1 MTKIKDILI
10 CLTLLLSVL
19 SCTERF
25 EGNLSTVEKL
35 STTVS
40 VVVPQIPVAQP
51 QTRAMALKPQ
61 IQNLYL
67 AVFDDN
73 GYLLEYIKA
82 EANLATENNTTYTY
96 KASLTP
102 TDFKTTIHFIANAPE
117 TIRFGTET
125 EAIGSLFTE
134 NREDAYW
141 QRIELPNGIKHD
153 SNGALDAAVQAALTD
168 VRLIRNFAWIQL
180 KTTANNFAIDS
191 YCVIN
196 TRNKGSVAP
205 YNTSSGSF
213 AEFAA
218 TQTYADLVNE
228 GYNGFIPA
236 EAELDKA
243 IPEESQWYLVNG
255 SDGNYA
261 YFIYEREK
269 PLSDP
274 SFILVKGT
282 YTTETGNQLTDRYYK
297 VDLRDGSGNY
307 FPIIRNFRYGV
318 TITSILHEGHASAE
332 AAVTGAGSGDVSTA
346 IETEDFTNISNNVA
360 RLFVSYTDTTL
371 VEASSNVIL
380 RYKFV
385 VLGTDGAADQ
395 TLNGDNV
402 EVSTATNGDVISSW
416 SKATADATDGWREI
430 TIATKE
436 LASISK
442 SQDITIKGTVTVNDQ
457 TYQLQRKVTLNLR
470 PKYTMQLVCF
480 PDEIINKAGE
490 PFDLIIKVPG
500 GLSQSMFPLEFELE
514 ADKLSMTPNLGDDL
528 PVVTGKSIIPN
539 KHKTT
544 IGFIKHLEWTDY
556 DALPNEGGYK
566 SVTCHFKSNKDESE
580 TEIWAKNKY
589 FDLATA
595 KLGNYT
601 PHTFSNLSFNLTRLP
616 AEEGQEINFTF
627 TMSQLPEQGYV
638 TVTLGHLEPA
648 DDETRLTYIDVVDGK
663 ARYSFN
669 PDATTETLRLK
680 TTTSGEGITASVQLS
695 AYHFEDASTSLNTK
709 IIIPKGNIKV
719 GDNENISNNNYR
731 STTFTLYTADPGK
744 QENPGTDFYA
754 FTALRNGSNS
764 DDIELTYE
772 RYQAIMANGGYVY
785 VRFTTT
791 SGSMWNQTTN
801 YFVAKAL
808 LSDLMD
814 SNGATLTFEQR
825 Q

>member
-1 MTKIKDILI
+1 MP
-10 CLTLLLSVL
+10 LLAVL
-19 SCTERF
+19 SCTNRF
-25 EGNLSTVEKL
+25 EGDFVSEEKL
-35 STTVS
+35 STTIS
-40 VVVPQIPVAQP
+40 VVVPEIPAAQP
-51 QTRAMALKPQ
+51 QTRVMALKPQ

-82 EANLATENNTTYTY
+82 EAALATENSTTYTY
-96 KASLTP
+96 KVSLTP
-102 TDFKTTIHFIANAPE
+102 TDFKTTIHFIGNAPE

-125 EAIGSLFTE
+125 EAIGGLLTG

-141 QRIELPNGIKHD
+141 QRIELPSGIKHD
-153 SNGALDAAVQAALTD
+153 NNGTLAPAVQVALTD

-180 KTTANNFAIDS
+180 KTTADNFVINS

-196 TRNKGSVAP
+196 TRSKGSIAP

-213 AEFAA
+213 AEFAT

-228 GYNGFIPA
+228 GYNGFIPS

-243 IPEESQWYLVNG
+243 IPDDSQWYQASGG
-255 SDGNYA
+255 SDNYA

-269 PLSDP
+269 PTSDP

-282 YTTETGNQLTDRYYK
+282 YTTETGTQLTNRFYK
-297 VDLRDGSGNY
+297 VDLRDNNGNY

-318 TITSILHEGHASAE
+318 TITSVLHEGHASAE
-332 AAVTGAGSGDVSTA
+332 AAVAGAGSGDVSTA

-371 VEASSNVIL
+371 VEGSSNIKL

-395 TLNGDNV
+395 ILNGTTV
-402 EVSTATNGDVISSW
+402 EVSTAADGAVISSW
-416 SKATADATDGWREI
+416 SKATADATDGWRDI
-430 TIATKE
+430 TITTKE

-442 SQDITIKGTVTVNDQ
+442 SQDITVKGTATVNGQ
-457 TYQLQRKVTLNLR
+457 TYQLQRKVTINLR
-470 PKYTMQLVCF
+470 PKYSMLLECN
-480 PDEIINKAGE
+480 PKEIISKAGE
-490 PFDLIIKVPG
+490 AFNLIIKIPG

-539 KHKTT
+539 KNKTT
-544 IGFIKHLEWTDY
+544 IGFIKNLEWADY
-556 DALPNEGGYK
+556 DALANEGGYK
-566 SVTCHFKSNKDESE
+566 SVTCHFKSNKNESE

-589 FDLATA
+589 FDLASTEL
-595 KLGNYT
+595 KNYT
-601 PHTFSNLSFNLTRLP
+601 PHTFSNLKFDLARLP
-616 AEEGQEINFTF
+616 AEEGQEVDFTF

-648 DDETRLTYIDVVDGK
+648 DDEIRMAYIDVVDGK

-669 PDATTETLRLK
+669 PTTTTETLRLK
-680 TTTSGEGITASVQLS
+680 TTTSGDGITANVQLS
-695 AYHFEDASTSLNTK
+695 AYHFEDASSSLASK
-709 IIIPKGNIKV
+709 IIIPAGNIKV
-719 GDNENISNNNYR
+719 GNNSNISNNSYR
-731 STTFTLYTADPGK
+731 TTSFTLYTKNPGK
-744 QENPGTDFYA
+744 QENPGYDFYK
-754 FTALRNGSNS
+754 FTTIRNGSNN
-764 DDIELTYE
+764 DNIELTYE
-772 RYQAIMANGGYVY
+772 QYQEIMANGGYVY
-785 VRFTTT
+785 VRFTS
-791 SGSMWNQTTN
+791 SGWRET
-801 YFVAKAL
+801 YYHVAQVL

-814 SNGATLTFEQR
+814 GTAGELEFVQ